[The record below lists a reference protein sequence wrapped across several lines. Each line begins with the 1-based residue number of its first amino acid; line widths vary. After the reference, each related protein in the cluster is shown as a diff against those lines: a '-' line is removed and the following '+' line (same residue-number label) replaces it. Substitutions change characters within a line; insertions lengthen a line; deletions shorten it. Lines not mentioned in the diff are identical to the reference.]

1 MGVGFM
7 PDSAGQM
14 YIKFVHGALREG
26 KRAGRLALLQSDAIL
41 EVFRR
46 HKSELRAQLLAGS
59 APQRAHILRGAFL
72 VRLFRLPCVLSLSLM
87 PWNTSWESELAVY
100 LHHSNDNKMIKEF
113 HTFEMINEIYKEGY
127 I

>member
-72 VRLFRLPCVLSLSLM
+72 VRLFRLPCLLPLSLI
-87 PWNTSWESELAVY
+87 PWNTSGECELAVY
-100 LHHSNDNKMIKEF
+100 FHFTEDKKMIKDWQIS
-113 HTFEMINEIYKEGY
+113 EMIN
-127 I
+127 